1 MAGKKNKKK
10 ATENP
15 ADLDTTMRDG
25 ATPFLTLTRRL
36 PWPQRQPPL
45 SSVPE
50 GNRGRTRQIDQ
61 EGAEEDVQSYSQLLT
76 P

>member
-25 ATPFLTLTRRL
+25 TTLFLTLTRRL

-61 EGAEEDVQSYSQLLT
+61 KGAEEDVQPCIQHLT